1 MGSAWYLVG
10 TLIKRVMERQIFNF
24 HLSVDVFIV
33 LFVIMIIE
41 KLPQMH
47 LCSSVPSTVLGPAP
61 RA

>member
-10 TLIKRVMERQIFNF
+10 TLIKRVMERKVVNY
-24 HLSVDVFIV
+24 HLNVDVLMV
-33 LFVIMIIE
+33 LFVIMVIE